1 VLRALVA
8 AWKAARFAAQNEIVM
23 ERANASRFWTLLPL
37 ASAIVLGIM
46 LGTLSVSRAAVFHVE
61 LRQPG
66 LTSVAAAK
74 LLHTLAND
82 LFVESDGTVYVRTGD
97 IPAMWLRDSSAQ
109 LEPYVRFTGQVPSL
123 RPWFRAVIER
133 NARNIVADPYA
144 NAFRADYGVWERK
157 WEVDSLAYPLLFARS
172 YWLATHDRTIFSME
186 FHQMLSLTVATYEC
200 EERHFACSTYHRNDL
215 SPVTRGGGASDTGL
229 IWCGFRPSD
238 DPTTRPFNIPQ
249 EMFATVALRE
259 LADLA
264 RVGYADH
271 ALATRALAL
280 SARVH
285 AGIERYG
292 RFYDFRYSWIYVYET
307 DGRGD
312 VRLMDD
318 ANIPN
323 LLAAPLYGYVLQSS
337 PIYANTRRFV
347 LSRANPYFFE
357 GRAVSGIGSPHTP
370 ERWVWP
376 LAIATRA
383 MTAGN
388 RMEVAQQ
395 LAMLA
400 ATRGTSGTIPESVN
414 ADDPSLFTRAEF
426 GWANATYADLLFRTA
441 STFRGLPAPNAMRW
455 LDHDR
460 TPMPALVAGLT
471 ALENDAAIVS
481 ALKRLFPTTPIL
493 NAVALASR

>member
-1 VLRALVA
+1 
-8 AWKAARFAAQNEIVM
+8 
-23 ERANASRFWTLLPL
+23 
-37 ASAIVLGIM
+37 
-46 LGTLSVSRAAVFHVE
+46 
-61 LRQPG
+61 
-66 LTSVAAAK
+66 
-74 LLHTLAND
+74 
-82 LFVESDGTVYVRTGD
+82 
-97 IPAMWLRDSSAQ
+97 
-109 LEPYVRFTGQVPSL
+109 
-123 RPWFRAVIER
+123 
-133 NARNIVADPYA
+133 
-144 NAFRADYGVWERK
+144 
-157 WEVDSLAYPLLFARS
+157 
-172 YWLATHDRTIFSME
+172 
-186 FHQMLSLTVATYEC
+186 
-200 EERHFACSTYHRNDL
+200 
-215 SPVTRGGGASDTGL
+215 
-229 IWCGFRPSD
+229 
-238 DPTTRPFNIPQ
+238 
-249 EMFATVALRE
+249 
-259 LADLA
+259 
-264 RVGYADH
+264 
-271 ALATRALAL
+271 
-280 SARVH
+280 
-285 AGIERYG
+285 
-292 RFYDFRYSWIYVYET
+292 VYET

>member
-1 VLRALVA
+1 MSRTWSFLRRVVALFVGMM
-8 AWKAARFAAQNEIVM
+8 FLTSNI
-23 ERANASRFWTLLPL
+23 S
-37 ASAIVLGIM
+37 G
-46 LGTLSVSRAAVFHVE
+46 AAVFHVE

-66 LTSVAAAK
+66 LTRVQAAK
-74 LLHTLAND
+74 LLHTLAYD
-82 LFVESDGTVYVRTGD
+82 LFVEPDGTVYVRTGD

-109 LEPYVRFTGQVPSL
+109 LEPYLRFAGQVPTL

-133 NARNIVADPYA
+133 NARNIAADPYA

-157 WEVDSLAYPLLFARS
+157 WEVDSLAYPLVFAGS
-172 YWLATHDRTIFSME
+172 YWAATYDRTMFTAT
-186 FHQMLSLTVATYEC
+186 FHHELVRIVATYEC
-200 EERHFACSTYHRNDL
+200 EERHSACSTYRRNDL
-215 SPVTRGGGASDTGL
+215 SPATRGGGASGTGL
-229 IWCGFRPSD
+229 IWCAFRPSD
-238 DPTTRPFNIPQ
+238 DPTARPFNIPQ

-264 RVGYADH
+264 RVGYADR
-271 ALATRALAL
+271 ALAGRALAL
-280 SARVH
+280 SARVS

-292 RFYDFRYSWIYVYET
+292 RYYDFRYGWIYAYET
-307 DGRGD
+307 DGRGN

-347 LSRANPYFFE
+347 LSPANPYYFK

-370 ERWVWP
+370 DRWVWP

-383 MTAGN
+383 MTASN

-400 ATRGTSGTIPESVN
+400 AATETSGTIPESVN

-441 STFRGLPAPNAMRW
+441 STFRAPPAPSATLW
-455 LDHDR
+455 LNR
-460 TPMPALVAGLT
+460 SRKSMPVLVAGLD
-471 ALENDAAIVS
+471 ALENDAAIIA
-481 ALKRLFPTTPIL
+481 ALKRLFPAKPIL
-493 NAVALASR
+493 RTTSLVD